1 MSVSASSVASLTAEH
16 IDLAV
21 TKDISATANDLK
33 IGLNG
38 SLVGDVASNVELAMQ
53 GLTVAASGAA
63 DLQVAGQAD
72 VAVGG
77 DALVIVSESADILV
91 GSELRITSEE
101 LGLYALPPA
110 PKY

>member
-1 MSVSASSVASLTAEH
+1 MLNHQRRLPLPRPTAAPTATRLRVVLTLH
-16 IDLAV
+16 L
-21 TKDISATANDLK
+21 L
-33 IGLNG
+33 L
-38 SLVGDVASNVELAMQ
+38 LQ

-110 PKY
+110 PNY